1 MAKALQEAGYKVYWL
16 TWFALLILTIG
27 MIFVGSASLPK
38 LLVVLPLLAGMLM
51 KASLI
56 SGYFMH
62 LRFERL
68 TLIVAVAVG
77 ILFTA
82 AALFF
87 LIAPDGVRILKL
99 SSQR

>member
-1 MAKALQEAGYKVYWL
+1 MAKALQEVGFRVYWL
-16 TWFALLILTIG
+16 IWFVLLVLTVGMILIGSASMPKLLLVLLLIL
-27 MIFVGSASLPK
+27 A
-38 LLVVLPLLAGMLM
+38 MLM

-62 LRFERL
+62 LRFEKL
-68 TLIVAVAVG
+68 TLILVVAVG

-87 LIAPDGVRILKL
+87 LIAPDGVRIFKL
-99 SSQR
+99 SLQ

>member
-1 MAKALQEAGYKVYWL
+1 MAKGLQEVNYRVYWS
-16 TWFALLILTIG
+16 TWFVLLILTLG
-27 MIFVGSASLPK
+27 MIFTGGASLPK
-38 LLVVLPLLAGMLM
+38 LVVVLLLSLAMLI

-68 TLIVAVAVG
+68 SLILVVAGG

-82 AALFF
+82 MALFF

-99 SSQR
+99 SAH